1 MVGCVPRN
9 TKRQVHWGGRD
20 TLATQHK
27 ARKHTLQA
35 ALSSRCR
42 LHVPPHHPPR
52 PAQRL
57 RRQPQLS
64 AGRTD
69 CRPAAAASRHPPSHG
84 TPHCGPPALRPAE
97 HTQPVAARRRHNAP
111 RLAQGHW
118 HCGQASRR
126 AAAAPWLWPSP
137 DPVASACSEH
147 TGSQTQSRG
156 NKTESLELEAEACR
170 MQARKLTWV
179 GHRHPGTAAVVK
191 TIVLHL

>member
-1 MVGCVPRN
+1 MR
-9 TKRQVHWGGRD
+9 GGRD

-27 ARKHTLQA
+27 APKHTLQA
-35 ALSSRCR
+35 TLSSHCR
-42 LHVPPHHPPR
+42 LQVPAHHLPR

-69 CRPAAAASRHPPSHG
+69 CRPAAAASRRPPSHG
-84 TPHCGPPALRPAE
+84 TPHCSPPALRPAE
-97 HTQPVAARRRHNAP
+97 HTQLVAARRRHNAP
-111 RLAQGHW
+111 RLAQDHR

-147 TGSQTQSRG
+147 TGSQTQSRETRQ
-156 NKTESLELEAEACR
+156 NHWSCLQTRACSKPASSPES
-170 MQARKLTWV
+170 V
-179 GHRHPGTAAVVK
+179 DGTPRLQQSSK
-191 TIVLHL
+191 P

>member
-1 MVGCVPRN
+1 MCHTIPKGKCIGEGETPSRHN
-9 TKRQVHWGGRD
+9 TKHANTHSRP
-20 TLATQHK
+20 LSAATAA
-27 ARKHTLQA
+27 ARTT
-35 ALSSRCR
+35 
-42 LHVPPHHPPR
+42 HHPPR

-156 NKTESLELEAEACR
+156 NKTESLELEAEACH

>member
-1 MVGCVPRN
+1 MCATQYQKASALGRERHP
-9 TKRQVHWGGRD
+9 RD
-20 TLATQHK
+20 TTQSTQT
-27 ARKHTLQA
+27 HTPGRSQQPLP
-35 ALSSRCR
+35 

-69 CRPAAAASRHPPSHG
+69 CRPAAAA
-84 TPHCGPPALRPAE
+84 CGPPALRPAE
-97 HTQPVAARRRHNAP
+97 HTQPVAARRHHNAP